1 MFVGRE
7 YETSLLQQAISSE
20 RAELVIL
27 YGRRR
32 VGKSSLLTR
41 LVSRPGDLYF
51 EAIQGTTLKKQLRH
65 FMQQLAD
72 QTRTPLAVARDWREA
87 FEVLSFHI
95 VQGEHYVVFDE
106 LPWMASGKTA
116 LIALLKYFWDSR
128 WKSNPGITL
137 VVCGS
142 VASFMLNHVVHSA
155 ALHNRKTLEIELPPL
170 SAAEALPMFR
180 DLRSRHEVARFL
192 MVFGGIPKYLE
203 QLDPTMSLGDNLD
216 RLCFRK
222 HGFFLD
228 EFETIFK
235 EQFKSTRSYESLVR
249 VLAERSGSKAELARR
264 TGIAAGGGLTGYVE
278 NLQRARFVRAFS
290 PASVLGRG
298 SRTQR
303 IVLWDEWLRFYFTWM
318 EPHQSVIELNTRPG
332 LGDRLT
338 AQGIDSYFGLAFER
352 LCIQNLPRVLENLD
366 IDLHQ
371 VMGFGPFFRQP
382 GRGPNLSAGAQID
395 LLVRRRGDVLILF
408 ECKLSSRPVGYAVI
422 DEVKR
427 KIKFLRAPS
436 GFTVERVLLAPGGV
450 TAGVNSS
457 GFFHRIAGI
466 EAIF

>member
-7 YETSLLQQAISSE
+7 YETSLLQQAIASSH
-20 RAELVIL
+20 AELVIL

-51 EAIQGTTLKKQLRH
+51 EAIQGMAQRQQIQH

-95 VQGEHYVVFDE
+95 AEGEHYVVFDE
-106 LPWMASGKTA
+106 LPWMASGKTG
-116 LIALLKYFWDSR
+116 LVALLKYFWDNR
-128 WKSNPGITL
+128 WKANLGLTL

-142 VASFMLNHVVHSA
+142 VASFMLNHVVHSK
-155 ALHNRKTLEIELPPL
+155 ALHNRKTLEIELLPL
-170 SAAEALPMFR
+170 TAAEALSMFR
-180 DLRSRHEVARFL
+180 DLRSKHEVARFL

-203 QLDPTMSLGDNLD
+203 QVDPTMSLLDNLD
-216 RLCFRK
+216 RLCFRR

-235 EQFKSTRSYESLVR
+235 EQFKSTRSYETIVR
-249 VLAERSGSKAELARR
+249 ALAERSGSKADLARR
-264 TGIAAGGGLTGYVE
+264 AGIAAGGGLTGYIE
-278 NLQRARFVRAFS
+278 NLERAGFVRTFS

-298 SRTQR
+298 SRTRR

-318 EPHQSVIELNTRPG
+318 EPHLPVIELNTRPG
-332 LGDRLT
+332 LVDRLT
-338 AQGIDSYFGLAFER
+338 CDGLDSYFGLAFER
-352 LCIQNLPRVLENLD
+352 LCIRNLPRVLENLG

-382 GRGPNLSAGAQID
+382 GRGPNASAGAQID
-395 LLVRRRGDVLILF
+395 IIIRRRGDVLTLI
-408 ECKLSSRPVGYAVI
+408 ECKLSSQPIGRAVV
-422 DEVKR
+422 DEVRR
-427 KIKFLRAPS
+427 KIKVLRAPS
-436 GFTVERVLLAPGGV
+436 EYTVERVLLTPGGV
-450 TAGVNSS
+450 TTGLKNS
-457 GFFHRIAGI
+457 GFFHQIAGI
-466 EAIF
+466 DVIF